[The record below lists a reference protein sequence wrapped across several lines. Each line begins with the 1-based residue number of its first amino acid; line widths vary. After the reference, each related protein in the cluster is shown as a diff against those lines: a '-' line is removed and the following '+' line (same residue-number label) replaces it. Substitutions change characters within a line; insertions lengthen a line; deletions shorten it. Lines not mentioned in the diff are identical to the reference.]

1 MVRGPEDYAFL
12 PYQRRWIADRS
23 PIRVGVKSR
32 RIGLTWATALE
43 LVLAAGLSREAGGC
57 SSKYTSYKREF
68 TAEFIETCAR
78 WARALDLGF
87 GLEGSREAFLRDDK
101 AKLVYSIR
109 FASGFKI
116 DGVSS
121 NPSNL
126 RGGPDDRLAVIDEA
140 AHLDDFA
147 EHLKAA
153 DAFRVWGG
161 RVLVISTHRGAD
173 SAFAKLI
180 DKIKAGKYGA
190 PSVSEVPSTVERFHV
205 EQHHPD
211 ASSLF
216 RSGPYSLHTTDIFT
230 ACDDGL
236 YRRICRTARPPV
248 TWSIAGEH
256 EYIDSLLL
264 GEGADE
270 EYRCRPSKSGGAYFP
285 LDLLDSCARA
295 EAPVIRLNAN
305 REPIFEVPVDAGERE
320 LAAWAARR
328 REWMDE
334 WLAAHLDPVLGALH
348 RYTPTYLGEDFG
360 RVADLT
366 VLCPLQLHP
375 DMRRSVPFL
384 VELRG
389 VPFEQQRQA
398 LFHVLAKLPRFSG
411 AALDDGG
418 NGQELAEAAEYK
430 YGGQRSDGKPGPIER
445 VRLSAPW
452 YAANFPP
459 LKAELEAGRLTIPED
474 RDVRSDLR
482 AVQVI
487 DGTPRI
493 PKARKKSTV
502 DKGETRHGDAAV
514 ALVLA
519 HYRSRTA
526 DPVGPAVY
534 EAAGDSH
541 RESARARSTR
551 RRRGVWM

>member
-1 MVRGPEDYAFL
+1 MRGPEGYAFL
-12 PYQRRWIADRS
+12 PYQRRWFGDRS

-32 RIGLTWATALE
+32 RIGLTWATAAE
-43 LVLAAGLSREAGGC
+43 LVLAAGARNGC
-57 SSKYTSYKREF
+57 SAKYTSYKLDF
-68 TAEFIETCAR
+68 TAEFIDTCAR
-78 WARALDLGF
+78 WAKLFNLASEID
-87 GLEGSREAFLRDDK
+87 GSREAFLRKDK
-101 AKLVYSIR
+101 DALVYSLR
-109 FASGFKI
+109 FASGYKI

-126 RGGPDDRLAVIDEA
+126 RGGPEDRLAVIDEA
-140 AHLDDFA
+140 AHVENFA
-147 EHLKAA
+147 EMLKAA

-161 RVLVISTHRGAD
+161 RVIVISTHNGAD
-173 SAFAKLI
+173 NEFAELVEA
-180 DKIKAGKYGA
+180 IKAGQRGDGVTVEEVA
-190 PSVSEVPSTVERFHV
+190 PSITECHVER
-205 EQHHPD
+205 HHPD
-211 ASSLF
+211 TGSIF
-216 RSGPYSLHTTDIFT
+216 RSGPYSLHTTDLFR

-236 YRRICRTARPPV
+236 YRRICRSTRRRWTEERERA
-248 TWSIAGEH
+248 W
-256 EYIDSLLL
+256 IDELLL
-264 GEGADE
+264 GEGAEE
-270 EYRCRPSKSGGAYFP
+270 EYLCRPSRSGGAYFP

-295 EAPVIRLNAN
+295 EAQVIRLNAN

-320 LAAWAARR
+320 LAAWAERR

-334 WLAAHLDPVLGALH
+334 WLRENLDPALATLH

-366 VLCPLQLHP
+366 VLCPMQLHP

-493 PKARKKSTV
+493 PKARTRSTV
-502 DKGETRHGDAAV
+502 DKGESRHGDAAV

-534 EAAGDSH
+534 ETVGDRH
-541 RESARARSTR
+541 LERARARR
-551 RRRGVWM
+551 PGRRRGVWM